1 MEKIFKYTLKMP
13 VNSFNLSNVVNQNM
27 KFYASFLNEFLF
39 PYFMGTY
46 VSRKTL
52 FSLFSFF
59 IVDKTFA

>member
-1 MEKIFKYTLKMP
+1 MP

-52 FSLFSFF
+52 FFLFSFF